1 MKEHQPKEQVIQSH
15 ILQYLRLKGYFVWKN
30 NTAGIYK
37 RATNSYIPSHA
48 KGVSDI
54 IGLTKQG
61 VFIAIEVKR
70 SGGKLSPNQ
79 EAFLE
84 AIRASGGV
92 AILAYDLKDV
102 EEVL

>member
-1 MKEHQPKEQVIQSH
+1 LKQYQPKEQVIQNH
-15 ILQYLRLKGYFVWKN
+15 ILQYLRLKGYYVWKN

-37 RATNSYIPSHA
+37 QATNSYIPSHA

-70 SGGKLSPNQ
+70 RSGKLSPNQ
-79 EAFLE
+79 KAFLE
-84 AIRASGGV
+84 AIRASGGI
-92 AILAYDLKDV
+92 AILAYDLADV
-102 EEVL
+102 EKIL